1 MSSPEQQQA
10 LARSTVWI
18 ARRID
23 LSYLPDG
30 DLLQIIAHQPRTVWQ
45 GSARALAARWE
56 AQRRGLIA
64 ADPQSDEVPARTQPA
79 APAASSRPRRYVA
92 SSEAD

>member
-23 LSYLPDG
+23 LSYLPDRE
-30 DLLQIIAHQPRTVWQ
+30 LLQIIEHQPRTVWQ

-64 ADPQSDEVPARTQPA
+64 ADPQSNEEPPRLPVA
-79 APAASSRPRRYVA
+79 APAASSRRRRYVR
-92 SSEAD
+92 SSDAD